1 MVSQEGRKT
10 TSEVDDVIPEPGL
23 AKAPPRP
30 VDFRPVDFR
39 PVDLWLFEMQ
49 KTGQGEK
56 KPRATR
62 APLLPTSG
70 LKHGECRTAAEA
82 MKGPPR

>member
-1 MVSQEGRKT
+1 MLSLSQGWRRH
-10 TSEVDDVIPEPGL
+10 PH
-23 AKAPPRP
+23 APWI
-30 VDFRPVDFR
+30 FA

>member
-1 MVSQEGRKT
+1 MLSLSQGWRRH
-10 TSEVDDVIPEPGL
+10 PH
-23 AKAPPRP
+23 APWIFAPWI
-30 VDFRPVDFR
+30 FA